1 MAWNSGGGGPW
12 GGPGGG
18 GPPGGGRP
26 PGGPSG
32 GGPWGGRRRPPRMPD
47 PEQLLARL
55 LAWLRGLMTRRGP
68 GHHLPGGGL
77 PGSDLSL
84 PRLIGIGV
92 VIVVLA
98 WLASGIYIVQPDQK
112 GVVLRFGAFN
122 GMTSPGLNYHLPWP
136 IETVLLPAVTRINRI
151 GIGSRIAPGQPGT
164 APAEEVPAESLMLT
178 GDQNIVDINFTV
190 FWRIRNARDFL
201 FNILDPAASI
211 KAVAES
217 VMREVVGRNPIE
229 PLLTTARSAI
239 EAEVRKHVQSILDQY
254 QSGVEITEVQLL
266 KVDPPPEVIDSFR
279 DVQRA
284 GTDADRARNTAET
297 YRNDIVPRARGDAAK
312 IIAQAE
318 ATKAADIATANG
330 EAQRFLSVLAAYRD
344 AKAITVQRLYIETI
358 EDMLEHAHTIV
369 LGGGSSQVLPL
380 LSLPQILRQ
389 PPAAKPAPAPAP
401 ASPPTTASAQ
411 SATP

>member
-1 MAWNSGGGGPW
+1 
-12 GGPGGG
+12 
-18 GPPGGGRP
+18 
-26 PGGPSG
+26 
-32 GGPWGGRRRPPRMPD
+32 PWGGRRRPQMPD

-55 LAWLRGLMTRRGP
+55 LAWLRGFMTRRSP
-68 GHHLPGGGL
+68 GRHLPGGGPPSGDL
-77 PGSDLSL
+77 APG
-84 PRLIGIGV
+84 RLIGIGIA
-92 VIVVLA
+92 IVVLA

-112 GVVLRFGAFN
+112 GVVLRFGAFI

-151 GIGSRIAPGQPGT
+151 EVGYRT
-164 APAEEVPAESLMLT
+164 APAQPGAAPAAAEEIPAESLMLT
-178 GDQNIVDINFTV
+178 GDQNIVDINFAV

-201 FNILDPAASI
+201 FNIRDPAASI

-229 PLLTTARSAI
+229 PLLTTARNAI
-239 EAEVRKHVQSILDQY
+239 ETEVRKHLQTILDQY
-254 QSGVEITEVQLL
+254 QAGVEITEVQLL

-318 ATKAADIATANG
+318 ATKAADIATATG
-330 EAQRFLSVLAAYRD
+330 EGQRFLSVLAAYRQ

-358 EDMLEHAHTIV
+358 EDMLEHAHTVI
-369 LGGGSSQVLPL
+369 LGSGSSPVLPL
-380 LSLPQILRQ
+380 LSLPQIPRQ
-389 PPAAKPAPAPAP
+389 PPAANPEPAPAPP
-401 ASPPTTASAQ
+401 SPPATASVQ
-411 SATP
+411 SSTP